1 MKLVFSTI
9 GAIVIILCFA
19 LFSSV
24 VTINSGE
31 VGILSKF
38 GVVQP
43 EPLRPGVHLIVPA
56 ATSVSRLSTQLIA
69 EPEEFT
75 SLTSDSQRVTITA
88 TPAFSIDPTGA
99 PEAYANVGRS
109 VTAIVSR
116 TVQPV
121 LLAAVKQ
128 VVSQYDIN
136 YIIEHQQEV
145 AADISQVVTE
155 NLKTKPFIRFER
167 IDVTGFVLD
176 PQVQEA
182 IEKKQIAKQELER
195 KQTELQTAAL
205 EAQRLTV
212 IDKAL
217 TANIL
222 MKEAIDK
229 WNGESLIPPT
239 AQQFP
244 GLISTSK

>member
-1 MKLVFSTI
+1 MKFALGTIVSLV
-9 GAIVIILCFA
+9 IVILFA
-19 LFSSV
+19 LFASV

-43 EPLRPGVHLIVPA
+43 APLQPGIHLVLPG
-56 ATSVSRLSTQLIA
+56 ATSINRLSTQLIA

-88 TPAFSIDPTGA
+88 TPAFSIDPIGA
-99 PEAYANVGRS
+99 PAAYANVGRT

-145 AADISQVVTE
+145 TANISQVVTE
-155 NLKTKPFIRFER
+155 NLKSKPFIRFER

-176 PQVQEA
+176 PQVQDA

-195 KQTELQTAAL
+195 KQTELQTAAV
-205 EAQRLTV
+205 EAQRLAV

-217 TANIL
+217 TTNIL

-244 GLISTSK
+244 GLISTGK

>member
-1 MKLVFSTI
+1 MKLFFSAIGILLTIVLLAFLSTI
-9 GAIVIILCFA
+9 
-19 LFSSV
+19 

-31 VGILSKF
+31 VGIISEF

-43 EPLRPGVHLIVPA
+43 KPLQPGLHIIVPFVN
-56 ATSVSRLSTQLIA
+56 TVGRLSTQLIA
-69 EPEEFT
+69 ESEEFT
-75 SLTSDSQRVTITA
+75 SLTSDSQKVTITA
-88 TPAFSIDPTGA
+88 TPAFSIDPAGA
-99 PEAYANVGRS
+99 PLAYAKVART
-109 VTAIVSR
+109 VTGIVSR

-136 YIIEHQQEV
+136 YIIEHQQQV
-145 AADISQVVTE
+145 AADISQVVTT
-155 NLKTKPFIRFER
+155 NLQDKPFIAFQR
-167 IDVTGFVLD
+167 IDVTGFILD
-176 PQVQEA
+176 PSVQEA

-195 KQTELQTAAL
+195 KQTELQTAAV
-205 EAQRLTV
+205 EAQRLSV
-212 IDKAL
+212 LDKSL
-217 TANIL
+217 TPNIL

-244 GLISTSK
+244 GLISTK

>member
-1 MKLVFSTI
+1 MKLITGII
-9 GAIVIILCFA
+9 GSLVSLVLIGL
-19 LFSSV
+19 LLTL
-24 VTINSGE
+24 VTIDSGE
-31 VGILSKF
+31 VGILSIF

-43 EPLRPGVHLIVPA
+43 SPLQPGIHVIAPIIN
-56 ATSVSRLSTQLIA
+56 SVGKLSTQLIA

-88 TPAFSIDPTGA
+88 TPAFSIDPVGA
-99 PEAYANVGRS
+99 PEAYAKVGKT
-109 VTAIVSR
+109 VPAIVSR

-155 NLKTKPFIRFER
+155 NLKTKPFIQFER

-195 KQTELQTAAL
+195 KQTELQTAAV

-212 IDKAL
+212 LDKAL
-217 TANIL
+217 TSNIL

-244 GLISTSK
+244 GLISTGK